1 MCTVK
6 NCMERV
12 VLKQATETPKTLKYG
27 LGIKLLKMSKAKN
40 GFPRV
45 KASKTAIQNQLIYL
59 LTLDSGLSDNCTF
72 FVKKLE
78 NFGGHL
84 LSEDDHSYWA
94 PPYWNITKETFSF
107 GRTEL

>member
-1 MCTVK
+1 
-6 NCMERV
+6 MERV

-72 FVKKLE
+72 FVNLLFALWLLQKCI
-78 NFGGHL
+78 FRHIVQGGGGG
-84 LSEDDHSYWA
+84 
-94 PPYWNITKETFSF
+94 FSSHPISAN
-107 GRTEL
+107 E